1 MGGGIFWVFLGF
13 FDINF
18 GDFDL
23 ILQI

>member
-13 FDINF
+13 FDRNF